1 MLQKKVC
8 RLLLGWM
15 VIIISSSLFT
25 IDIYH
30 LRIGP
35 NDDLKIFGW
44 IINTPTKY
52 FGVVIYCLI
61 NSVFRTASSN
71 ILSPWMINNI
81 QDENKNIDTSQHR
94 FAYEIT
100 AVTTIYHWFDWYIYM
115 NILLSQIDMVFVEI
129 TADVIISLW
138 SARRYM
144 KLNNIQYKPLV

>member
-8 RLLLGWM
+8 RLLLAWM

-25 IDIYH
+25 IDIYN

-44 IINTPTKY
+44 IINTPSKY

-81 QDENKNIDTSQHR
+81 QDENKNIDSSQYR

-138 SARRYM
+138 STRRYM
-144 KLNNIQYKPLV
+144 KLNNIQYEQLV